1 MGDKISKNIIVV
13 IVSFI
18 SAIVGIFAFATGKNF
33 PDFFDSSSYSNDLST
48 EKVEE
53 HSSSQNWPNSME
65 NDIDFDFIKG
75 DDRTITQNIPGEDHT
90 AQQTDNYEL
99 TGSAVHFP
107 NVLSGDY
114 IIGGVWKLQGIHEAA
129 HSFSQSVEVYSLS
142 SPDQI
147 MYYGAASYDMVWS
160 ECEDGTYAEIP
171 SDFDQIT
178 QYDYP
183 SGTYGT
189 FCVDLSSPPITE
201 GKYECRLLLY
211 INEVCYTHTIPFEI

>member
-75 DDRTITQNIPGEDHT
+75 DDSTITQNTPGEDHT

-99 TGSAVHFP
+99 TRSAVHFP
-107 NVLSGDY
+107 NVLSGGY
-114 IIGGVWKLQGIHEAA
+114 TCITIHVGP
-129 HSFSQSVEVYSLS
+129 SRISLVLPLCKSSQLAGFWVYSR
-142 SPDQI
+142 Q
-147 MYYGAASYDMVWS
+147 
-160 ECEDGTYAEIP
+160 
-171 SDFDQIT
+171 
-178 QYDYP
+178 
-183 SGTYGT
+183 
-189 FCVDLSSPPITE
+189 
-201 GKYECRLLLY
+201 
-211 INEVCYTHTIPFEI
+211 